1 MKYFVSKFLLECDP
15 LCGEDQECK
24 PVEGTDPVE
33 FTCEDKPSRCIA
45 WLLVL
50 SNILRK

>member
-15 LCGEDQECK
+15 PCGEDQECN

-33 FTCEDKPSRCIA
+33 FACEDKPSR